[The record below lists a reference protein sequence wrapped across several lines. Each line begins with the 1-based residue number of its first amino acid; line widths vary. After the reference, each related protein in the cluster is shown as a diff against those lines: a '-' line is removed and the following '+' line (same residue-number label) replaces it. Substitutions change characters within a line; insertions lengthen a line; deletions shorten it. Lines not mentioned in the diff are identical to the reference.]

1 MSLWSKISENKF
13 AVLATAGVVV
23 LGGAIFWYLWKSSR
37 AYKQYENEESS
48 KVESSPK
55 PSAIREQP
63 K

>member
-13 AVLATAGVVV
+13 AVLATAGAAI
-23 LGGAIFWYLWKSSR
+23 LGGAIYWYPSHSSR
-37 AYKQYENEESS
+37 AYKQYENEEGS
-48 KVESSPK
+48 KVENSTQ